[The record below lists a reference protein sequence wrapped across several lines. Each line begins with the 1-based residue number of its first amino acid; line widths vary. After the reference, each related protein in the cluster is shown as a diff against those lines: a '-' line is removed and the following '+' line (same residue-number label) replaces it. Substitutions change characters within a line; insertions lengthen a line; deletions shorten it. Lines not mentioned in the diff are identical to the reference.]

1 LVLKSFVNPAGKR
14 ICGNLCESVAEVL
27 LKRMKALRY
36 FFCVVLPPVAVL
48 MTGRLGS
55 FLLSIVLTLLGWIP
69 GIIHACLVVN
79 DYHEEQRAARY
90 AAAR

>member
-1 LVLKSFVNPAGKR
+1 VRGQKEK
-14 ICGNLCESVAEVL
+14 
-27 LKRMKALRY
+27 KKALRY

-69 GIIHACLVVN
+69 AVIHACLVVN
-79 DYHEEQRAARY
+79 DYHEEQRARRY
-90 AAAR
+90 AIAQ